1 MLALKI
7 IIALAAVGVGVWLGL
22 PGRYDQSLDEIERNM
37 IIGGQT
43 RKVKRHFTP
52 LAWLQRQ
59 LSARG
64 SRPQRRRG
72 FSLEHP
78 DEARKKKSQGR

>member
-7 IIALAAVGVGVWLGL
+7 VIALAAVGVGIWLGL
-22 PGRYDQSLDEIERNM
+22 PGRYEQSLEEVERNM
-37 IIGGQT
+37 VIGGRT

-52 LAWLQRQ
+52 LAWLQRK

-64 SRPQRRRG
+64 SSPQRRRG

-78 DEARKKKSQGR
+78 DEKKK